1 MWIIQRTSARFVH
14 IKDENVIIN
23 ACGLKRFIIRILIY
37 KLVLNYKN
45 LIGGFKIMEYH
56 NNYVAGQRSVMF
68 SIAIY
73 IRRRFSYRF
82 GTVLLNMFC

>member
-1 MWIIQRTSARFVH
+1 
-14 IKDENVIIN
+14 
-23 ACGLKRFIIRILIY
+23 
-37 KLVLNYKN
+37 
-45 LIGGFKIMEYH
+45 MEYQS
-56 NNYVAGQRSVMF
+56 NYVTGKRSIMF